1 MLLMPRETGAPRQNL
16 QHSRENRQTPHERV
30 ESVQTHAAF
39 ALIPH
44 YETPSHYTA
53 FFPNH
58 YLPIFLHL
66 GSSMLRPWPSRKLQL
81 LAQLLFSSS
90 SSTNSRSTCFNSNT
104 RLLR

>member
-1 MLLMPRETGAPRQNL
+1 MELWTVHIICGFIYQKKVYGMLLMPRETGAPRQNL

-58 YLPIFLHL
+58 
-66 GSSMLRPWPSRKLQL
+66 
-81 LAQLLFSSS
+81 
-90 SSTNSRSTCFNSNT
+90 
-104 RLLR
+104 